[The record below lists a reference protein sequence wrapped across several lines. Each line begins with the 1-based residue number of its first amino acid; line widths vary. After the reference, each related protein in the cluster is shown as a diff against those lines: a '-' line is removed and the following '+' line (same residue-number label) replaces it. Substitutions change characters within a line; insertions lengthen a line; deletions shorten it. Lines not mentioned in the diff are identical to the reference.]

1 MARTDTPATKAYWQL
16 ADLARLDGAH
26 DAQLFALT
34 WLAAGR
40 MVALQQAGGVFA
52 VRELVE
58 PHAWEKLVDA
68 GFSAEAHNLISAHWS
83 SAVGNDVS
91 RRVAAADIVSG
102 LEMELGVQ
110 RWDVLPCLSE
120 SSGRRDYAEGTFIP
134 EMSSL
139 LMDMV
144 DAPPD
149 SEVWIPFDVK
159 GQLTVEA
166 LRRGWRVLATS
177 PLASWPLIRQLL
189 LTIETGQ
196 PQPPS
201 IRMESGVDT
210 IDISDLRAD
219 YGLVVPPFGMR
230 IKDSRIWNWG
240 IAKTRS
246 HEQFTRSE
254 SWALFEFGHRINQ
267 RIVFVTLQGVL
278 FALGQEQRLREY
290 LLSTP
295 FHALQTVVA
304 LPPGTLG
311 TTALSGAILK
321 FDGAGPTNKVFMADL
336 VSGRRSLQE
345 AGDILSAARKMVL
358 EQLASDKS
366 RWVDCEEIA
375 ENEYSFAPSRYLR
388 QVADLGDKVVKLG
401 DLCGAVRPPATT
413 KEVSS
418 FEVAEVGLPDLNN
431 WQSINYNIE
440 KTTYLKSEPKAAS
453 LVKPG
458 DVVIAIKGSVGRV
471 ALMGEAAR
479 SRPTVVSQSC
489 LALRLNSKQ
498 QHLPAEVLVMYLRS
512 PHGQAQL
519 AGLQVG
525 AGVPHISPNTLLGA
539 VSIPMPSAERCQEIL
554 RDYDRLCELELQI
567 ASLEGEMTDIAR
579 QRWPGNQIDDSK
591 GGSIHE

>member
-68 GFSAEAHNLISAHWS
+68 GFPAEAHNLISAPWS

-201 IRMESGVDT
+201 VRTESGGDVMGYLE
-210 IDISDLRAD
+210 LRAD
-219 YGLVVPPFGMR
+219 YGLVVPPFGMPVKNGR
-230 IKDSRIWNWG
+230 VWSWDV
-240 IAKTRS
+240 TRTRPY
-246 HEQFTRSE
+246 ERFTRSE
-254 SWALFEFGHRINQ
+254 SWALFEFVNRINQ
-267 RIVFVTLQGVL
+267 RVVFVTLQGVL

-290 LLSTP
+290 LLGNQSR
-295 FHALQTVVA
+295 ALQTVVA

-311 TTALSGAILK
+311 ATALSGAILM
-321 FDGAGPTNKVFMADL
+321 FNAVGPTDTVFMADL

-345 AGDILSAARKMVL
+345 AGDILSAARVMVL
-358 EQLASDKS
+358 EQQASDKS
-366 RWVDCEEIA
+366 SWVSCEEIA
-375 ENEYSFAPSRYLR
+375 ENEHSFAPSRYLR
-388 QVADLGDKVVKLG
+388 RVTDLGDEVVKLG
-401 DLCGAVRPPATT
+401 DLCEAVRPPATS
-413 KEVSS
+413 KEKSAL
-418 FEVAEVGLPDLNN
+418 EVTEVGLPDLNK
-431 WQSINYNIE
+431 WQPINNTIE
-440 KTTYLKSEPKAAS
+440 KTTYLKSEPRAAT

-471 ALMGEAAR
+471 ALMGGSAQN
-479 SRPTVVSQSC
+479 RPTVVSQSC
-489 LALRLNSKQ
+489 LALRLNPKQ
-498 QHLPAEVLVMYLRS
+498 PNKHLPAEVLVMYLRS

-525 AGVPHISPNTLLGA
+525 AGVPHISPKTLLGA

-554 RDYDRLCELELQI
+554 QDYDRLCELEQQI

-579 QRWPGNQIDDSK
+579 QRWPATLGK
-591 GGSIHE
+591 P

>member
-1 MARTDTPATKAYWQL
+1 MARTDTPATRAYRRL

-40 MVALQQAGGVFA
+40 MIALQQAGNDSA

-58 PHAWEKLVDA
+58 PHAWEKLLEA
-68 GFSAEAHNLISAHWS
+68 GFPAEAHNLISAHWS
-83 SAVGNDVS
+83 SAVGHDVS
-91 RRVAAADIVSG
+91 RRAAAVDIVAG
-102 LEMELGVQ
+102 LEMELGVL

-120 SSGRRDYAEGTFIP
+120 PSGRRGDTEGTLIP
-134 EMSSL
+134 ELSSL

-149 SEVWIPFDVK
+149 SEVWIPFDFK

-189 LTIETGQ
+189 LTIETGE

-201 IRMESGVDT
+201 VRTESGGDAMGYPE
-210 IDISDLRAD
+210 LRAD

-230 IKDSRIWNWG
+230 IKDSRMWSWDV
-240 IAKTRS
+240 ARTRAS
-246 HEQFTRSE
+246 EQFTRSE
-254 SWALFEFGHRINQ
+254 SWALFEFVHRINQ
-267 RIVFVTLQGVL
+267 RVVFVTLQGVL

-290 LLSTP
+290 LLGNPSR
-295 FHALQTVVA
+295 ALQTVVA

-311 TTALSGAILK
+311 ATALSGAILT
-321 FDGAGPTNKVFMADL
+321 FNAVGPTDTIFMADL

-345 AGDILSAARKMVL
+345 AGDILSAAREMVL
-358 EQLASDKS
+358 EQHPSDKS
-366 RWVDCEEIA
+366 RWVGREEIA

-388 QVADLGDKVVKLG
+388 QVADLGDEVVKLG
-401 DLCGAVRPPATT
+401 DLYEAVRPPATS

-418 FEVAEVGLPDLNN
+418 LEVAEVGLPDLNN
-431 WQSINYNIE
+431 WQPINHSIE
-440 KTTYLKSEPKAAS
+440 KTTHLKSAPKAS
-453 LVKPG
+453 TLVQPG

-471 ALMGEAAR
+471 ALMGGAAQN
-479 SRPTVVSQSC
+479 RPTVVSQSC
-489 LALRLNSKQ
+489 LALRLNPKQ
-498 QHLPAEVLVMYLRS
+498 PNKHLPAEVLVMYLRS

-525 AGVPHISPNTLLGA
+525 AGVPHISPKTLLGA

-554 RDYDRLCELELQI
+554 QDYDRLCELEQQI

-579 QRWPGNQIDDSK
+579 QRWPATLGK
-591 GGSIHE
+591 P